1 MSFADQLKNLKGLMA
16 NREQAQAEEARR
28 AQQEEAAR
36 QGGRAWIRMED
47 GRGGHVVDLG
57 GV

>member
-1 MSFADQLKNLKGLMA
+1 MSFADQLKSLKGALA

-36 QGGRAWIRMED
+36 QGTYAAGRSESGTPVHTSRIA
-47 GRGGHVVDLG
+47 
-57 GV
+57 